1 MTIKTR
7 IAAIAKD
14 EGAYLT
20 QWVFH
25 HFYFGFDSIDIYI
38 NRTTDNSLAICDKLS
53 TSYNLRVQDGDA
65 LVASHGTNLQTAAY
79 EHAYQLARDEGVT
92 HLIYLDIDE
101 FWTPLDFTTKVN
113 EHVQRHDSCDV
124 LCYEWAFPSN
134 DSSPFSIPFSESRTL
149 QKNYHLK
156 CLFDTHIAVD
166 SISVHNVIS
175 HSARYAMADGSPAL
189 FDTTKK
195 ATISIDDTVG
205 PLKEVFILHRVARSQ
220 LEYVSLLGR
229 GRPSVPNKL
238 KSNRWGYIDT
248 ADGVPFEIP
257 KHRLDPYASGL
268 SEVMRRSGV
277 DHDIKDSKQFILD
290 RFRSVVLALSSASID
305 DQDAHLA
312 MLWNVT
318 LQSVSEAMDAA
329 RTGRYVDLDSL
340 IDSDL
345 KSVLGTAT
353 RAAADLPP

>member
-1 MTIKTR
+1 
-7 IAAIAKD
+7 
-14 EGAYLT
+14 
-20 QWVFH
+20 
-25 HFYFGFDSIDIYI
+25 
-38 NRTTDNSLAICDKLS
+38 
-53 TSYNLRVQDGDA
+53 
-65 LVASHGTNLQTAAY
+65 
-79 EHAYQLARDEGVT
+79 LARGEGVT
-92 HLIYLDIDE
+92 HLIFLDIDE

-113 EHVQRHDSCDV
+113 EHIERHDNCDV

-134 DSSPFSIPFSESRTL
+134 DRSPFSIPFSERGTL

-166 SISVHNVIS
+166 SISVHNVVS
-175 HSARYAMADGSPAL
+175 HSARYAMADGSPAI
-189 FDTTKK
+189 FDTTEK
-195 ATISIDDTVG
+195 ATIPIDDTSG

-248 ADGVPFEIP
+248 SDGVPFEIP
-257 KHRLDPYASGL
+257 KHRLEAYATGL
-268 SEVMRRSGV
+268 TELMRRSGV
-277 DHDIKDSKQFILD
+277 DHDIKDSKQFVLD

-312 MLWNVT
+312 LLWNVT

-329 RTGRYVDLDSL
+329 RTGRYVDLECL

-345 KSVLGTAT
+345 KGVSGTAT
-353 RAAADLPP
+353 RAATDLPP